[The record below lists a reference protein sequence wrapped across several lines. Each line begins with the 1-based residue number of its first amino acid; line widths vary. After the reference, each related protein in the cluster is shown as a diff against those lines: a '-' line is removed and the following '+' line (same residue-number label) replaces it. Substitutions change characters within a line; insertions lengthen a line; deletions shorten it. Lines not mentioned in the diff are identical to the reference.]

1 MMIEN
6 LKEQKMKKVLV
17 LLFALLSVLHV
28 SADDKY
34 DSAWIGELLGEELT
48 NVKGEKVNPST
59 LKGKI
64 VGLYFSAHWCPPC
77 RQFTPKLV
85 KFRDE
90 MVKNHKKFEI
100 VFISSDRSEKDMQG
114 YMKETKMQWLAVP
127 FNDARK
133 SISGKYGI
141 TGIPTLIILGP
152 DGSTITNNGRGDV
165 TAHPGNAFNMWVN
178 KFKNGAVETG
188 GDKKQPEMNETASG
202 KKSNN
207 GGKKKS
213 KSKNSK
219 KSAQ

>member
-1 MMIEN
+1 
-6 LKEQKMKKVLV
+6 MKKVLV